1 MLFQSYIF
9 CLFLL
14 IKSEALPSCIK
25 SSTVV
30 HDYNITSLSSDG
42 WIKCYFEPYSTYTT
56 ATALI
61 SNCPVG
67 DNIYLFVGALQTPS
81 NTTAYMGAFAPS
93 EVIASYKQSLVN
105 AYTPHGLTAAEYN
118 VYWYNHPGAAFGFA
132 PSS

>member
-25 SSTVV
+25 SSIVV

-67 DNIYLFVGALQTPS
+67 DDVYLFVGALQTS
-81 NTTAYMGAFAPS
+81 SSTTAYMGLFYLS
-93 EVIASYKQSLVN
+93 
-105 AYTPHGLTAAEYN
+105 H
-118 VYWYNHPGAAFGFA
+118 
-132 PSS
+132 